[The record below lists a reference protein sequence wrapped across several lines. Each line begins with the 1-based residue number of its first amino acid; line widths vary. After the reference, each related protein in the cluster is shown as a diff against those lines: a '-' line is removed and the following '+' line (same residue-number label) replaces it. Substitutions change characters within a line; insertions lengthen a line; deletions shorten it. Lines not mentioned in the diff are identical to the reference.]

1 MTPREHFFS
10 ILEGKRPEPALFA
23 PDITTW
29 YAAHRLPFGE
39 PQSFSPGGFIP
50 DDHPVHE
57 RPGTMPEGFR
67 DFTFLD
73 FYREFGWGCPVHL
86 YGWCGE
92 EYVGSVERVTTV
104 EGNRRITR
112 FITPKGELERV
123 SLLAADG
130 SWAPHEHYVK
140 SLDDLDIMRLVV
152 ESTRFVPHYE
162 RIEATL
168 AALGGQGWGDVV
180 IMRSPFGKLVH
191 EDMGFDQVVYALA
204 DNPGVL
210 LDFMELQEQKDLEYV
225 ELAAKAPAR
234 LVILSDHADENLIA
248 PPQYERYCIPYYRKM
263 NEILH
268 AAGKFVSTHLD
279 GNFKGFF
286 PLLRETGFD
295 LLDGCTPAPMFNYEV
310 EELAAALPEGMYAYC
325 GVPATLL
332 CQGLPTEEIVAFG
345 KRIADALRGRGVVN
359 IGDILPP
366 EGDIEQ
372 VIELGRHVQ
381 DLTTGA

>member
-1 MTPREHFFS
+1 MTPRQHFFS
-10 ILEGKRPEPALFA
+10 ILEGRKPETTLFA

-29 YAAHRLPFGE
+29 YVTHRLPLGE
-39 PQSFSPGGFIP
+39 PHPFQAGGFIP
-50 DDHPVHE
+50 DDDPVHS
-57 RPGTMPEGFR
+57 RPGTMPERFR

-86 YGWCGE
+86 YGWCDE
-92 EYVGSVERVTTV
+92 EYVGGVEKRTSV
-104 EGNRRITR
+104 EGNRRITQ
-112 FITPKGELERV
+112 FITPRGTLTRV

-140 SLDDLDIMRLVV
+140 TLDDLALMRRVV

-162 RIEATL
+162 RIDTTL
-168 AALGGQGWGDVV
+168 SALGEQGWGDVV

-191 EDMGFDQVVYALA
+191 EYMGFDQVVYALM
-204 DNPGVL
+204 DSPDVIH
-210 LDFMELQEQKDLEYV
+210 DFMTLQEQKDLEYV
-225 ELAAKAPAR
+225 RLAAAAPAR
-234 LVILSDHADENLIA
+234 LVILSDHADENLIS
-248 PPQYERYCIPYYRKM
+248 PPQYAQYCIPYYRKM

-268 AAGKFVSTHLD
+268 ATGKSVSTHLD
-279 GNFKGFF
+279 GNFRGYF
-286 PLLRETGFD
+286 PLLGRTGFD

-310 EELAAALPEGMYAYC
+310 EELAAALPDGMAAFC

-332 CQGLPTEEIVAFG
+332 CRDLPVAEVTGFG
-345 KRIADALRGRGVVN
+345 RRIADALRGRGIVN

-372 VIELGRHVQ
+372 VIALGREIE
-381 DLTTGA
+381 

>member
-10 ILEGKRPEPALFA
+10 ILEGRKPGATLFA

-29 YAAHRLPFGE
+29 YATHRLPFGE
-39 PQSFSPGGFIP
+39 PHPFSPGGFIP

-57 RPGTMPEGFR
+57 LPGTMPERFR
-67 DFTFLD
+67 NVTFLD

-86 YGWCGE
+86 YGWCDD
-92 EYVGSVERVTTV
+92 EYVGGVEKVTTV

-112 FITPKGELERV
+112 LVTPRGELTRV

-130 SWAPHEHYVK
+130 SWAPHEHFVK
-140 SLDDLDIMRLVV
+140 SLDDLDVMRLVV

-168 AALGGQGWGDVV
+168 AALGDQGWGDVV

-191 EDMGFDQVVYALA
+191 EYMGFDQVVYALLDA
-204 DNPGVL
+204 PDTL
-210 LDFMELQEQKDLEYV
+210 LDFMALQEVKDLEYV

-234 LVILSDHADENLIA
+234 LVILSDHADENLIS
-248 PPQYERYCIPYYRKM
+248 PPQYEQHCIPFYRKM
-263 NEILH
+263 NDILH
-268 AAGKFVSTHLD
+268 RAGKLVSTHLD

-286 PLLRETGFD
+286 PLLARTGFD

-325 GVPATLL
+325 GVPATLF
-332 CQGLPTEEIVAFG
+332 CQGLPTEEILAFG
-345 KRIADALRGRGVVN
+345 KRIAQALRGRGILN
-359 IGDILPP
+359 IGDILPSP
-366 EGDIEQ
+366 GDIEQ
-372 VIELGRHVQ
+372 VIALGDSVR
-381 DLTTGA
+381 G